1 MRGSV
6 TEPAKRRVVVLS
18 NWNIFSRLIASRL
31 LSAADVQTHVIQIT
45 GDYHHRSGPKAGA
58 ALLRQMTLPYFVY
71 KAFTTAFV
79 HRLPFLPVQLPLA
92 PSADGSQRQ
101 VQPELVAVS
110 VKDPAIKATIQK
122 IAPDILLSIS
132 CPQKIPVDLIR
143 SARLAA
149 LNIHSSLLPRYA
161 GLAPYFWVLRHG
173 ERTTGTTVHLL
184 VEAFDKG
191 DIVVQR
197 ELAIPERTSAFRLF
211 LQLAEL
217 GRDCVAESV
226 EGMLD
231 GTLSPYPQRRD
242 QHSYF
247 SHPQW
252 RDYVAMRRRGHR
264 LIRFGDL
271 WSRAS

>member
-6 TEPAKRRVVVLS
+6 TEPANKPRVVVLS

-31 LSAADVQTHVIQIT
+31 LSEGDVQTRVIRIT
-45 GDYHHRSGPKAGA
+45 GDYHHRSGSKAGA
-58 ALLRQMTLPYFVY
+58 ALLRQMTFPYFVY
-71 KAFTTAFV
+71 KAFTTAVV
-79 HRLPFLPVQLPLA
+79 HRLPFLPA
-92 PSADGSQRQ
+92 QRQ
-101 VQPELVAVS
+101 VQPDLVAVS
-110 VKDPAIKATIQK
+110 VKQPAVQAAIQE

-132 CPQKIPVDLIR
+132 CPQRIPVDLVR
-143 SARLAA
+143 SARVAA

-173 ERTTGTTVHLL
+173 ERKTGTTVHLL
-184 VEAFDKG
+184 AEAFDKG